1 MGRKR
6 LPGLIKR
13 GSIWHINKKI
23 NGRRIAES
31 TQSHSLEEAEHYL
44 IRRLDE
50 IRQASIYGIRPN
62 RYFREAASKF
72 LNENQHKKSLRID
85 ERLLKQLDPFIGHLP
100 LKDVHYANLQAYIN
114 SRKISGVKNRT
125 INYGLQVVRRILNLS
140 AQEWQD
146 EYGLSWLISA
156 PKIRLLPE
164 HHKRLAYPLDREEEQ
179 RFFNQLP
186 THLRQMALFAV
197 NSGCRDQE
205 ICRLQWSWEV
215 AVPELDSHVFIIPAT
230 YVKNRQDRLVVLNEL
245 ASSVIEAQRG
255 LHPHFVFT
263 YRNKPLTRMLN
274 SAWCRARLKAKLPQ
288 LRVHDLKHTFGRRL
302 RAANVSFEDR
312 QDLLGHKSQRITTH
326 YSRAELSNLIA
337 AANTLCIPKNSTPVF
352 RPLKNLTC

>member
-85 ERLLKQLDPFIGHLP
+85 ARLLKQLDPFIGHLP

-114 SRKISGVKNRT
+114 
-125 INYGLQVVRRILNLS
+125 
-140 AQEWQD
+140 
-146 EYGLSWLISA
+146 
-156 PKIRLLPE
+156 
-164 HHKRLAYPLDREEEQ
+164 
-179 RFFNQLP
+179 
-186 THLRQMALFAV
+186 
-197 NSGCRDQE
+197 
-205 ICRLQWSWEV
+205 
-215 AVPELDSHVFIIPAT
+215 
-230 YVKNRQDRLVVLNEL
+230 
-245 ASSVIEAQRG
+245 
-255 LHPHFVFT
+255 
-263 YRNKPLTRMLN
+263 
-274 SAWCRARLKAKLPQ
+274 
-288 LRVHDLKHTFGRRL
+288 
-302 RAANVSFEDR
+302 
-312 QDLLGHKSQRITTH
+312 
-326 YSRAELSNLIA
+326 
-337 AANTLCIPKNSTPVF
+337 
-352 RPLKNLTC
+352 